1 MKKLMTLLSVCLLL
15 SSHAY
20 AKNILTFVINPEG
33 DKSESTFI
41 YPEGT
46 TYEVFNE
53 AQEEQQPAEQS
64 GKAKIFKGKGLVLFV
79 YPSYRPGKADR
90 IPVKGDQLYA
100 FEDAAAAQQFGYSM
114 GWQEGVI
121 KKKSH
126 ENFQSRPYGM
136 EKRYRQTALERK
148 VVFQSE
154 QRPGQYNLKM
164 YFRNGIEFHYLDGK
178 ATASLNGNP
187 QIVEGK
193 HIVHTELGTAKI
205 SFNPETGKT
214 YWVFLKE
221 ERSN

>member
-15 SSHAY
+15 GSQAY

-33 DKSESTFI
+33 DKDKSTFI

-46 TYEVFNE
+46 TYEVLND
-53 AQEEQQPAEQS
+53 AQKKQEPAEQS
-64 GKAKIFKGKGLVLFV
+64 GKAKIFKGKGLILLV
-79 YPSYRPGKADR
+79 YPSYRPDKADR

-100 FEDAAAAQQFGYSM
+100 FEDAKAAQEFGYDI
-114 GWQEGVI
+114 GWQEGFI
-121 KKKSH
+121 KKNSH
-126 ENFQSRPYGM
+126 EQLQSRPYGM
-136 EKRYRQTALERK
+136 EKRYRETTLERK

-164 YFRNGIEFHYLDGK
+164 YFRNGLEFHYLDGK
-178 ATASLNGNP
+178 ATASLDGNP

-193 HIVHTELGTAKI
+193 YIVHTDLGTAKI

-221 ERSN
+221 EQSN